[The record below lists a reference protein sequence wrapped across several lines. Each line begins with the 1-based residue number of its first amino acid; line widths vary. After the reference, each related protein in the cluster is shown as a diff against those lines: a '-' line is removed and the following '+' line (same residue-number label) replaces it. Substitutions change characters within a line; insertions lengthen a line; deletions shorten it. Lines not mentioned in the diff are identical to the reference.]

1 MILPGTEAAT
11 PSENASTSS
20 CDFDGELAVVKERKR
35 RKVNCSQDDV
45 LRMQYECLSL
55 KRENLSLK
63 KKKLELQVHL
73 LQRQVDEWR
82 FNFLCVKCRTK
93 QLMMWKVNEP
103 IWFNESSV
111 IYILMQ
117 RGFWDSL
124 VHQQSVCRG
133 KIVLLLINVSLSK
146 KWCHG
151 NTENTSMHSSCHMM
165 WPQFIMTYRLLVLH
179 FSLACFCEKS
189 LQVKMLCYLGT
200 VSSFVLVWR
209 IILKGCL
216 YKCSF

>member
-1 MILPGTEAAT
+1 MLPRSA
-11 PSENASTSS
+11 
-20 CDFDGELAVVKERKR
+20 CDFDCVVEDGVVKERKK
-35 RKVNCSQDDV
+35 RKVNCSQDDL
-45 LRMQYECLSL
+45 LRMRYECLSW

-117 RGFWDSL
+117 RGFWDSI

-133 KIVLLLINVSLSK
+133 KIVSLLINVSYVLFRYSFFFCIGMK
-146 KWCHG
+146 
-151 NTENTSMHSSCHMM
+151 NNFERM
-165 WPQFIMTYRLLVLH
+165 FI
-179 FSLACFCEKS
+179 
-189 LQVKMLCYLGT
+189 
-200 VSSFVLVWR
+200 
-209 IILKGCL
+209 
-216 YKCSF
+216 